1 MEITKDILYVG
12 VNDHLVDLFEGQYDV
27 PNGMAYNSYLI
38 CDDKVAV
45 MDSVDAHFTDEWIT
59 KIAAAL
65 GERTPDYLVVQHM
78 EPDHSGSVAA
88 FAQAYPGTTIVA
100 SAQAFNMMKAYFGTD
115 YADRRVVVKEGD
127 TLPLGTHTL
136 HFVTAP
142 MVHWPEVIM
151 TYDDADKV
159 LFSADAFGKF
169 GALDVE
175 EPWLPEARRYFI
187 GIVGKYGVQVQAVLK
202 KAAALDIE
210 TVCSLHGPVLHK
222 EQLGDVLAAY
232 DAWSAYRPETE
243 GVLVAYSSIYGHTA
257 EAANRLAEALREKGV
272 ETVAMDLARC
282 DMAEAVAQAFRF
294 SKLVLATPTYN
305 ADVFPFMKE
314 FIHHL
319 TERNYQNRTVAFIE
333 NGSWAPMAA
342 KHMRAVLDTMKNMQ
356 TLDRQ
361 VTIRSAMNTKN
372 REELERALDVAASY
386 DRRILV
392 EVGVVHPVEIN
403 CAAVGYGEDVRAS
416 VCEMPVPSSNDTF
429 LDFWQKYLR
438 NASTKGEDSRGMKSL
453 SRVVPAPIGDE
464 LTGRIQTMTCD
475 IFKLLD
481 CCGTVRVDF
490 ILDQNDMLFVNE
502 PNTIPGSLAFYLW
515 KASGLDFP
523 KLIEK
528 MVEDALRAHADKN
541 SSVFAY
547 DSSILKKVAAGT
559 KGSKR

>member
-1 MEITKDILYVG
+1 MSKMNIAVFFGSRSCEHDVSIVSALQCIEATKAAGFNVTPVYISRDGLWYTGEPLENIETFREFNPMTKGITRVTLDVTANAGDLWAWPPQRAGLFAKVPAPLCHIDCVIPVFHGWHGEDGTIQGLLEMANIPYASSG
-12 VNDHLVDLFEGQYDV
+12 VLGSAI
-27 PNGMAYNSYLI
+27 GM
-38 CDDKVAV
+38 D
-45 MDSVDAHFTDEWIT
+45 
-59 KIAAAL
+59 KIAMKQILRGAGFPVLDFVWFTREQLKKERQAVIERVEKEIKYPAFIKPAAL
-65 GERTPDYLVVQHM
+65 G
-78 EPDHSGSVAA
+78 
-88 FAQAYPGTTIVA
+88 
-100 SAQAFNMMKAYFGTD
+100 
-115 YADRRVVVKEGD
+115 
-127 TLPLGTHTL
+127 
-136 HFVTAP
+136 
-142 MVHWPEVIM
+142 
-151 TYDDADKV
+151 
-159 LFSADAFGKF
+159 
-169 GALDVE
+169 
-175 EPWLPEARRYFI
+175 
-187 GIVGKYGVQVQAVLK
+187 
-202 KAAALDIE
+202 
-210 TVCSLHGPVLHK
+210 
-222 EQLGDVLAAY
+222 
-232 DAWSAYRPETE
+232 
-243 GVLVAYSSIYGHTA
+243 SSI
-257 EAANRLAEALREKGV
+257 GV
-272 ETVAMDLARC
+272 
-282 DMAEAVAQAFRF
+282 
-294 SKLVLATPTYN
+294 S
-305 ADVFPFMKE
+305 
-314 FIHHL
+314 
-319 TERNYQNRTVAFIE
+319 
-333 NGSWAPMAA
+333 
-342 KHMRAVLDTMKNMQ
+342 RA
-356 TLDRQ
+356 
-361 VTIRSAMNTKN
+361 KN

-429 LDFWQKYLR
+429 LDFWQNYLR

-547 DSSILKKVAAGT
+547 ESSILKTVAAGT

>member
-1 MEITKDILYVG
+1 MSKMNIAVFFGSRSCEHDVSIVSALQCIEATKAAGFNVTPVYISRDGLWYTGEPLENIETFREFNPMTKGITRVTLDVTANAGDLWAWPPQRAGLFAKVPAPLCHIDCVIPVFHGWHGEDGTIQGLLEMANIPYASSG
-12 VNDHLVDLFEGQYDV
+12 VLGSAI
-27 PNGMAYNSYLI
+27 GM
-38 CDDKVAV
+38 D
-45 MDSVDAHFTDEWIT
+45 
-59 KIAAAL
+59 KIAMKQILRGAGFPVLDFVWFTREQLKKERQAVIERVEKEIKYPAFIKPAAL
-65 GERTPDYLVVQHM
+65 G
-78 EPDHSGSVAA
+78 
-88 FAQAYPGTTIVA
+88 
-100 SAQAFNMMKAYFGTD
+100 
-115 YADRRVVVKEGD
+115 
-127 TLPLGTHTL
+127 
-136 HFVTAP
+136 
-142 MVHWPEVIM
+142 
-151 TYDDADKV
+151 
-159 LFSADAFGKF
+159 
-169 GALDVE
+169 
-175 EPWLPEARRYFI
+175 
-187 GIVGKYGVQVQAVLK
+187 
-202 KAAALDIE
+202 
-210 TVCSLHGPVLHK
+210 
-222 EQLGDVLAAY
+222 
-232 DAWSAYRPETE
+232 
-243 GVLVAYSSIYGHTA
+243 SSI
-257 EAANRLAEALREKGV
+257 GV
-272 ETVAMDLARC
+272 
-282 DMAEAVAQAFRF
+282 
-294 SKLVLATPTYN
+294 S
-305 ADVFPFMKE
+305 
-314 FIHHL
+314 
-319 TERNYQNRTVAFIE
+319 
-333 NGSWAPMAA
+333 
-342 KHMRAVLDTMKNMQ
+342 RA
-356 TLDRQ
+356 
-361 VTIRSAMNTKN
+361 KN

-453 SRVVPAPIGDE
+453 SRVVPAPVGDE

>member
-1 MEITKDILYVG
+1 MSKMNIAVFFGSRSCEHDVSIVSALQCIEATKAAGFNVTPVYISRDGLWYTGEPLENIETFREFNPMTKGITRVTLDVTANAGDLWAWPPQRAGLFAKVPAPLCHIDCVIPVFHGWHGEDGTIQGLLEMANIPYASSG
-12 VNDHLVDLFEGQYDV
+12 VLGSAS
-27 PNGMAYNSYLI
+27 GM
-38 CDDKVAV
+38 D
-45 MDSVDAHFTDEWIT
+45 
-59 KIAAAL
+59 KIAMKQILRGASFPVLDFVWFTREQLKKERQAVIERVEKEIKYPAFIKPAAL
-65 GERTPDYLVVQHM
+65 G
-78 EPDHSGSVAA
+78 
-88 FAQAYPGTTIVA
+88 
-100 SAQAFNMMKAYFGTD
+100 
-115 YADRRVVVKEGD
+115 
-127 TLPLGTHTL
+127 
-136 HFVTAP
+136 
-142 MVHWPEVIM
+142 
-151 TYDDADKV
+151 
-159 LFSADAFGKF
+159 
-169 GALDVE
+169 
-175 EPWLPEARRYFI
+175 
-187 GIVGKYGVQVQAVLK
+187 
-202 KAAALDIE
+202 
-210 TVCSLHGPVLHK
+210 
-222 EQLGDVLAAY
+222 
-232 DAWSAYRPETE
+232 
-243 GVLVAYSSIYGHTA
+243 SSI
-257 EAANRLAEALREKGV
+257 GV
-272 ETVAMDLARC
+272 SRAR
-282 DMAEAVAQAFRF
+282 
-294 SKLVLATPTYN
+294 
-305 ADVFPFMKE
+305 
-314 FIHHL
+314 
-319 TERNYQNRTVAFIE
+319 
-333 NGSWAPMAA
+333 
-342 KHMRAVLDTMKNMQ
+342 
-356 TLDRQ
+356 
-361 VTIRSAMNTKN
+361 N

>member
-1 MEITKDILYVG
+1 MSKMNIAVFFGSRSCEHDVSIVSALQCIEATKAAGFNVTPVYISRDGLWYTGEPLENIETFREFNPMTKGITRVTLDVTANAGDLWAWPPQRAGLFAKMPAPLCHIDCVIPVFHGWHGEDGTIQGLLEMANIPYASSG
-12 VNDHLVDLFEGQYDV
+12 VLGSAI
-27 PNGMAYNSYLI
+27 GM
-38 CDDKVAV
+38 D
-45 MDSVDAHFTDEWIT
+45 
-59 KIAAAL
+59 KIAMKQILRGAGFPVLDFVWFTREQLKKERQAVIERVEKEIKYPAFIKPAAL
-65 GERTPDYLVVQHM
+65 G
-78 EPDHSGSVAA
+78 SS
-88 FAQAYPGTTIVA
+88 
-100 SAQAFNMMKAYFGTD
+100 
-115 YADRRVVVKEGD
+115 
-127 TLPLGTHTL
+127 
-136 HFVTAP
+136 
-142 MVHWPEVIM
+142 
-151 TYDDADKV
+151 
-159 LFSADAFGKF
+159 
-169 GALDVE
+169 
-175 EPWLPEARRYFI
+175 I
-187 GIVGKYGVQVQAVLK
+187 GI
-202 KAAALDIE
+202 
-210 TVCSLHGPVLHK
+210 S
-222 EQLGDVLAAY
+222 
-232 DAWSAYRPETE
+232 
-243 GVLVAYSSIYGHTA
+243 
-257 EAANRLAEALREKGV
+257 
-272 ETVAMDLARC
+272 
-282 DMAEAVAQAFRF
+282 
-294 SKLVLATPTYN
+294 
-305 ADVFPFMKE
+305 
-314 FIHHL
+314 
-319 TERNYQNRTVAFIE
+319 
-333 NGSWAPMAA
+333 
-342 KHMRAVLDTMKNMQ
+342 RA
-356 TLDRQ
+356 
-361 VTIRSAMNTKN
+361 KN

>member
-1 MEITKDILYVG
+1 MTPVYISRDGLWYTGEPLENIETFREFNPMTKGITRVTLDVTANAGDLWAWPPQRAGLFAKVPAPLCHIDCVIPVFHGWHGEDGTIQGLLEMANIPYASSG
-12 VNDHLVDLFEGQYDV
+12 VLGSAI
-27 PNGMAYNSYLI
+27 GM
-38 CDDKVAV
+38 D
-45 MDSVDAHFTDEWIT
+45 
-59 KIAAAL
+59 KIAMKQILRGAGFPVLDFVWFTREQLKKERQAVIERVEKEIKYPAFIKPAAL
-65 GERTPDYLVVQHM
+65 G
-78 EPDHSGSVAA
+78 
-88 FAQAYPGTTIVA
+88 
-100 SAQAFNMMKAYFGTD
+100 
-115 YADRRVVVKEGD
+115 
-127 TLPLGTHTL
+127 
-136 HFVTAP
+136 
-142 MVHWPEVIM
+142 
-151 TYDDADKV
+151 
-159 LFSADAFGKF
+159 
-169 GALDVE
+169 
-175 EPWLPEARRYFI
+175 
-187 GIVGKYGVQVQAVLK
+187 
-202 KAAALDIE
+202 
-210 TVCSLHGPVLHK
+210 
-222 EQLGDVLAAY
+222 
-232 DAWSAYRPETE
+232 
-243 GVLVAYSSIYGHTA
+243 SSI
-257 EAANRLAEALREKGV
+257 GV
-272 ETVAMDLARC
+272 
-282 DMAEAVAQAFRF
+282 
-294 SKLVLATPTYN
+294 S
-305 ADVFPFMKE
+305 
-314 FIHHL
+314 
-319 TERNYQNRTVAFIE
+319 
-333 NGSWAPMAA
+333 
-342 KHMRAVLDTMKNMQ
+342 RA
-356 TLDRQ
+356 
-361 VTIRSAMNTKN
+361 KN

-464 LTGRIQTMTCD
+464 LTGRIQAMTCD

-547 DSSILKKVAAGT
+547 DSSILKKVAAGP

>member
-1 MEITKDILYVG
+1 MSKMNIAVFFGSRSCEHDVSIVSALQCIEATKAAGFNVTPVYISRDGLWYTGELLENIETFREFNPMTKGITRVTLDVTANAGDLWAWPPQRAGLFAKVPAPLCHIDCVIPVFHGWHGEDGTIQGLLEMANIPYASSG
-12 VNDHLVDLFEGQYDV
+12 VLGSAI
-27 PNGMAYNSYLI
+27 GM
-38 CDDKVAV
+38 D
-45 MDSVDAHFTDEWIT
+45 
-59 KIAAAL
+59 KIAMKQILRGAGFPVLDFVWFTREQLKKERQAVIERVEKEIKYPAFIKPAAL
-65 GERTPDYLVVQHM
+65 G
-78 EPDHSGSVAA
+78 
-88 FAQAYPGTTIVA
+88 
-100 SAQAFNMMKAYFGTD
+100 
-115 YADRRVVVKEGD
+115 
-127 TLPLGTHTL
+127 
-136 HFVTAP
+136 
-142 MVHWPEVIM
+142 
-151 TYDDADKV
+151 
-159 LFSADAFGKF
+159 
-169 GALDVE
+169 
-175 EPWLPEARRYFI
+175 
-187 GIVGKYGVQVQAVLK
+187 
-202 KAAALDIE
+202 
-210 TVCSLHGPVLHK
+210 
-222 EQLGDVLAAY
+222 
-232 DAWSAYRPETE
+232 
-243 GVLVAYSSIYGHTA
+243 SSI
-257 EAANRLAEALREKGV
+257 GV
-272 ETVAMDLARC
+272 
-282 DMAEAVAQAFRF
+282 
-294 SKLVLATPTYN
+294 S
-305 ADVFPFMKE
+305 
-314 FIHHL
+314 
-319 TERNYQNRTVAFIE
+319 
-333 NGSWAPMAA
+333 
-342 KHMRAVLDTMKNMQ
+342 RA
-356 TLDRQ
+356 
-361 VTIRSAMNTKN
+361 KN

-464 LTGRIQTMTCD
+464 LTGRIQAMTCD

>member
-1 MEITKDILYVG
+1 MSKMNIAVFFGSRSCEHDVSIVSALQCIEATKAAGFNVTPVYISRDGLWYTGEPLENIETFREFNPMTKGITRVTLDVTANAGDLWAWPPQRAGLFAKVPAPLCHIDCVIPVFHGWHGEDGTIQGLLEMANIPYASSG
-12 VNDHLVDLFEGQYDV
+12 VLGSAI
-27 PNGMAYNSYLI
+27 GM
-38 CDDKVAV
+38 D
-45 MDSVDAHFTDEWIT
+45 
-59 KIAAAL
+59 KIAMKQILRGAGFPVLDFVWFTREQLKKERQAVIERVEKEIKYPAFIKPAAL
-65 GERTPDYLVVQHM
+65 G
-78 EPDHSGSVAA
+78 
-88 FAQAYPGTTIVA
+88 
-100 SAQAFNMMKAYFGTD
+100 
-115 YADRRVVVKEGD
+115 
-127 TLPLGTHTL
+127 
-136 HFVTAP
+136 
-142 MVHWPEVIM
+142 
-151 TYDDADKV
+151 
-159 LFSADAFGKF
+159 
-169 GALDVE
+169 
-175 EPWLPEARRYFI
+175 
-187 GIVGKYGVQVQAVLK
+187 
-202 KAAALDIE
+202 
-210 TVCSLHGPVLHK
+210 
-222 EQLGDVLAAY
+222 
-232 DAWSAYRPETE
+232 
-243 GVLVAYSSIYGHTA
+243 SSI
-257 EAANRLAEALREKGV
+257 GV
-272 ETVAMDLARC
+272 
-282 DMAEAVAQAFRF
+282 
-294 SKLVLATPTYN
+294 S
-305 ADVFPFMKE
+305 
-314 FIHHL
+314 
-319 TERNYQNRTVAFIE
+319 
-333 NGSWAPMAA
+333 
-342 KHMRAVLDTMKNMQ
+342 RA
-356 TLDRQ
+356 
-361 VTIRSAMNTKN
+361 KN

-392 EVGVVHPVEIN
+392 EVGVVHPGEIN

>member
-1 MEITKDILYVG
+1 MSKMNIAVFFGSRSCEHDVSIISALQCIEATKAAGFNVTPVYISRDGLWYTGEPLENIETFREFNPMTKGITRVTLDVTANAGDLWAWPPQRAGLFAKVPAPLCHIDCVIPVFHGWHGEDGTIQGLLEMANIPYASSG
-12 VNDHLVDLFEGQYDV
+12 VLGSAI
-27 PNGMAYNSYLI
+27 GM
-38 CDDKVAV
+38 D
-45 MDSVDAHFTDEWIT
+45 
-59 KIAAAL
+59 KIAMKQILRGAGFPVLDFVWFTREQLKKERQAVIERVEKEIKYPAFIKPAAL
-65 GERTPDYLVVQHM
+65 G
-78 EPDHSGSVAA
+78 
-88 FAQAYPGTTIVA
+88 
-100 SAQAFNMMKAYFGTD
+100 
-115 YADRRVVVKEGD
+115 
-127 TLPLGTHTL
+127 
-136 HFVTAP
+136 
-142 MVHWPEVIM
+142 
-151 TYDDADKV
+151 
-159 LFSADAFGKF
+159 
-169 GALDVE
+169 
-175 EPWLPEARRYFI
+175 
-187 GIVGKYGVQVQAVLK
+187 
-202 KAAALDIE
+202 
-210 TVCSLHGPVLHK
+210 
-222 EQLGDVLAAY
+222 
-232 DAWSAYRPETE
+232 
-243 GVLVAYSSIYGHTA
+243 SSI
-257 EAANRLAEALREKGV
+257 GV
-272 ETVAMDLARC
+272 
-282 DMAEAVAQAFRF
+282 
-294 SKLVLATPTYN
+294 S
-305 ADVFPFMKE
+305 
-314 FIHHL
+314 
-319 TERNYQNRTVAFIE
+319 
-333 NGSWAPMAA
+333 
-342 KHMRAVLDTMKNMQ
+342 RA
-356 TLDRQ
+356 
-361 VTIRSAMNTKN
+361 KN

>member
-1 MEITKDILYVG
+1 MSKMNIAVFFGSRSCEHDVSIVSALQCIEATKAAGFNVTPVYISRDGLWYTGEPLENIETFREFNPMTKGITRVTLDVTANAGDLWAWPPQRAGLFAKVPAPLCHIDCVIPVFHGWHGEDGTIQGLLEMANIPYASSG
-12 VNDHLVDLFEGQYDV
+12 VLGSAI
-27 PNGMAYNSYLI
+27 GM
-38 CDDKVAV
+38 D
-45 MDSVDAHFTDEWIT
+45 
-59 KIAAAL
+59 KIAMKQILRGAGFPVLDFVWFTREQLKKERQAVIERVEKEIKYPAFIKPAAL
-65 GERTPDYLVVQHM
+65 G
-78 EPDHSGSVAA
+78 
-88 FAQAYPGTTIVA
+88 
-100 SAQAFNMMKAYFGTD
+100 
-115 YADRRVVVKEGD
+115 
-127 TLPLGTHTL
+127 
-136 HFVTAP
+136 
-142 MVHWPEVIM
+142 
-151 TYDDADKV
+151 
-159 LFSADAFGKF
+159 
-169 GALDVE
+169 
-175 EPWLPEARRYFI
+175 
-187 GIVGKYGVQVQAVLK
+187 
-202 KAAALDIE
+202 
-210 TVCSLHGPVLHK
+210 
-222 EQLGDVLAAY
+222 
-232 DAWSAYRPETE
+232 
-243 GVLVAYSSIYGHTA
+243 SSI
-257 EAANRLAEALREKGV
+257 GV
-272 ETVAMDLARC
+272 
-282 DMAEAVAQAFRF
+282 
-294 SKLVLATPTYN
+294 S
-305 ADVFPFMKE
+305 
-314 FIHHL
+314 
-319 TERNYQNRTVAFIE
+319 
-333 NGSWAPMAA
+333 
-342 KHMRAVLDTMKNMQ
+342 RA
-356 TLDRQ
+356 
-361 VTIRSAMNTKN
+361 KN
-372 REELERALDVAASY
+372 REELERALDVAVSY

-528 MVEDALRAHADKN
+528 MVEDALRAHTDKN

>member
-1 MEITKDILYVG
+1 MSKMNIAVFFGSRSCEHDVSIVSALQCIEATKAAGFNVTPVYISRDGLWYTGEPLENIETFREFNPMTKGITRVTLDVTANAGDLWAWPPQRAGLFAKVPAPLCHIDCVIPVFHGWHGEDGTIQGLLEMANIPYASSG
-12 VNDHLVDLFEGQYDV
+12 VLGSAI
-27 PNGMAYNSYLI
+27 GM
-38 CDDKVAV
+38 D
-45 MDSVDAHFTDEWIT
+45 
-59 KIAAAL
+59 KIAMKQILRGAGFPVLDFVWFTREQLKKERQAVIERVEKEIKYPAFIKPAAL
-65 GERTPDYLVVQHM
+65 G
-78 EPDHSGSVAA
+78 
-88 FAQAYPGTTIVA
+88 
-100 SAQAFNMMKAYFGTD
+100 
-115 YADRRVVVKEGD
+115 
-127 TLPLGTHTL
+127 
-136 HFVTAP
+136 
-142 MVHWPEVIM
+142 
-151 TYDDADKV
+151 
-159 LFSADAFGKF
+159 
-169 GALDVE
+169 
-175 EPWLPEARRYFI
+175 
-187 GIVGKYGVQVQAVLK
+187 
-202 KAAALDIE
+202 
-210 TVCSLHGPVLHK
+210 
-222 EQLGDVLAAY
+222 
-232 DAWSAYRPETE
+232 
-243 GVLVAYSSIYGHTA
+243 SSI
-257 EAANRLAEALREKGV
+257 GV
-272 ETVAMDLARC
+272 
-282 DMAEAVAQAFRF
+282 
-294 SKLVLATPTYN
+294 S
-305 ADVFPFMKE
+305 
-314 FIHHL
+314 
-319 TERNYQNRTVAFIE
+319 
-333 NGSWAPMAA
+333 
-342 KHMRAVLDTMKNMQ
+342 RA
-356 TLDRQ
+356 
-361 VTIRSAMNTKN
+361 KN

-515 KASGLDFP
+515 KASGLAFP

>member
-1 MEITKDILYVG
+1 MSKMNIAVFFGSRSCEHDVSIVSALQCIEATKAAGFNVTPVYISRDGLWYTGEPLENIETFREFNPMTKGITRVTLDVTANAGDLWAWPPQRAGLFAKVPAPLCHIDCVIPVFHGWHGEDGTIQGLLEMANIPYASSG
-12 VNDHLVDLFEGQYDV
+12 VLGSAI
-27 PNGMAYNSYLI
+27 GM
-38 CDDKVAV
+38 D
-45 MDSVDAHFTDEWIT
+45 
-59 KIAAAL
+59 KIAMKQILRGAGFPVLDFVWFTREQLKKERQAVIERVEKEIKYPAFIKPAAL
-65 GERTPDYLVVQHM
+65 G
-78 EPDHSGSVAA
+78 
-88 FAQAYPGTTIVA
+88 
-100 SAQAFNMMKAYFGTD
+100 
-115 YADRRVVVKEGD
+115 
-127 TLPLGTHTL
+127 
-136 HFVTAP
+136 
-142 MVHWPEVIM
+142 
-151 TYDDADKV
+151 
-159 LFSADAFGKF
+159 
-169 GALDVE
+169 
-175 EPWLPEARRYFI
+175 
-187 GIVGKYGVQVQAVLK
+187 
-202 KAAALDIE
+202 
-210 TVCSLHGPVLHK
+210 
-222 EQLGDVLAAY
+222 
-232 DAWSAYRPETE
+232 
-243 GVLVAYSSIYGHTA
+243 SSI
-257 EAANRLAEALREKGV
+257 GV
-272 ETVAMDLARC
+272 
-282 DMAEAVAQAFRF
+282 
-294 SKLVLATPTYN
+294 S
-305 ADVFPFMKE
+305 
-314 FIHHL
+314 
-319 TERNYQNRTVAFIE
+319 
-333 NGSWAPMAA
+333 
-342 KHMRAVLDTMKNMQ
+342 RA
-356 TLDRQ
+356 
-361 VTIRSAMNTKN
+361 KN

-528 MVEDALRAHADKN
+528 MVEDALRAHTDKN

>member
-1 MEITKDILYVG
+1 MSKMNIAVFFGSRSCEHDVSIVSALQCMEATKAAGFEVTPVYISRDGLWYTGAPLENIETFREFNPMTKGITRVTLDVTANAGDLWAWPPQRAGLFAKVPAPLCHIDCVIPVFHGWHGEDGTIQGLLEMANIPYASSG
-12 VNDHLVDLFEGQYDV
+12 VLGSAI
-27 PNGMAYNSYLI
+27 GM
-38 CDDKVAV
+38 D
-45 MDSVDAHFTDEWIT
+45 
-59 KIAAAL
+59 KIAMKQILRGAGFPVLDFVWFTREQLKKERQAVIERVEKEIKYPAFIKPAAL
-65 GERTPDYLVVQHM
+65 G
-78 EPDHSGSVAA
+78 
-88 FAQAYPGTTIVA
+88 
-100 SAQAFNMMKAYFGTD
+100 
-115 YADRRVVVKEGD
+115 
-127 TLPLGTHTL
+127 
-136 HFVTAP
+136 
-142 MVHWPEVIM
+142 
-151 TYDDADKV
+151 
-159 LFSADAFGKF
+159 
-169 GALDVE
+169 
-175 EPWLPEARRYFI
+175 
-187 GIVGKYGVQVQAVLK
+187 
-202 KAAALDIE
+202 
-210 TVCSLHGPVLHK
+210 
-222 EQLGDVLAAY
+222 
-232 DAWSAYRPETE
+232 
-243 GVLVAYSSIYGHTA
+243 SSI
-257 EAANRLAEALREKGV
+257 GV
-272 ETVAMDLARC
+272 
-282 DMAEAVAQAFRF
+282 
-294 SKLVLATPTYN
+294 S
-305 ADVFPFMKE
+305 
-314 FIHHL
+314 
-319 TERNYQNRTVAFIE
+319 
-333 NGSWAPMAA
+333 
-342 KHMRAVLDTMKNMQ
+342 RA
-356 TLDRQ
+356 
-361 VTIRSAMNTKN
+361 KN

-438 NASTKGEDSRGMKSL
+438 NASTKGEDRRGMKSL

-528 MVEDALRAHADKN
+528 MVEEALRAHADKN

>member
-1 MEITKDILYVG
+1 MGKMNIAVFFGSRSCEHDVSIVSALQLIEAAKAAGFNVTPVYISRDGLWYTGEPLEQIETFRDFNPMTKGITRVTLDVTANAGDLWAWPPQRAGLFAKVPTPVAHIDCAIPVFHG
-12 VNDHLVDLFEGQYDV
+12 WHGEDGTIQGLFEMANIPYASTGV
-27 PNGMAYNSYLI
+27 LGSAIGM
-38 CDDKVAV
+38 D
-45 MDSVDAHFTDEWIT
+45 
-59 KIAAAL
+59 KIAMKLLLRGAGYPVLDFVWFTREQLKKERQAVIERVEKEIKYPAFIKPAAL
-65 GERTPDYLVVQHM
+65 G
-78 EPDHSGSVAA
+78 
-88 FAQAYPGTTIVA
+88 
-100 SAQAFNMMKAYFGTD
+100 
-115 YADRRVVVKEGD
+115 
-127 TLPLGTHTL
+127 
-136 HFVTAP
+136 
-142 MVHWPEVIM
+142 
-151 TYDDADKV
+151 
-159 LFSADAFGKF
+159 
-169 GALDVE
+169 
-175 EPWLPEARRYFI
+175 
-187 GIVGKYGVQVQAVLK
+187 
-202 KAAALDIE
+202 
-210 TVCSLHGPVLHK
+210 
-222 EQLGDVLAAY
+222 
-232 DAWSAYRPETE
+232 
-243 GVLVAYSSIYGHTA
+243 SSI
-257 EAANRLAEALREKGV
+257 GV
-272 ETVAMDLARC
+272 
-282 DMAEAVAQAFRF
+282 
-294 SKLVLATPTYN
+294 S
-305 ADVFPFMKE
+305 
-314 FIHHL
+314 
-319 TERNYQNRTVAFIE
+319 
-333 NGSWAPMAA
+333 
-342 KHMRAVLDTMKNMQ
+342 RA
-356 TLDRQ
+356 
-361 VTIRSAMNTKN
+361 KN
-372 REELERALDVAASY
+372 REELERALDMAASY

-403 CAAVGYGEDVRAS
+403 CAAMGYGEDVRAS

>member
-1 MEITKDILYVG
+1 MSKMNIAVFFGSRSCEHDVSIVSALQCIEATKAAGFNVTPVYISRDGLWYTGEPLENIETFREFNPMTKGITRVTLDVTANAGDLWAWPPQRAGLFAKVPAPLCHIDCVIPVFHGWHGEDGTIQGLLEMANIPYASSG
-12 VNDHLVDLFEGQYDV
+12 VLGSAI
-27 PNGMAYNSYLI
+27 GM
-38 CDDKVAV
+38 D
-45 MDSVDAHFTDEWIT
+45 
-59 KIAAAL
+59 KIAMKQILRGAGFPVLDFVWFTREQLKKERQAVIERVEKEIKYPAFIKPAAL
-65 GERTPDYLVVQHM
+65 G
-78 EPDHSGSVAA
+78 
-88 FAQAYPGTTIVA
+88 
-100 SAQAFNMMKAYFGTD
+100 
-115 YADRRVVVKEGD
+115 
-127 TLPLGTHTL
+127 
-136 HFVTAP
+136 
-142 MVHWPEVIM
+142 
-151 TYDDADKV
+151 
-159 LFSADAFGKF
+159 
-169 GALDVE
+169 
-175 EPWLPEARRYFI
+175 
-187 GIVGKYGVQVQAVLK
+187 
-202 KAAALDIE
+202 
-210 TVCSLHGPVLHK
+210 
-222 EQLGDVLAAY
+222 
-232 DAWSAYRPETE
+232 
-243 GVLVAYSSIYGHTA
+243 SSI
-257 EAANRLAEALREKGV
+257 GV
-272 ETVAMDLARC
+272 SRAR
-282 DMAEAVAQAFRF
+282 
-294 SKLVLATPTYN
+294 
-305 ADVFPFMKE
+305 
-314 FIHHL
+314 
-319 TERNYQNRTVAFIE
+319 
-333 NGSWAPMAA
+333 
-342 KHMRAVLDTMKNMQ
+342 
-356 TLDRQ
+356 
-361 VTIRSAMNTKN
+361 N

-416 VCEMPVPSSNDTF
+416 VCEMPVPSNNDTF

>member
-1 MEITKDILYVG
+1 MSKMNIAVFFGSRSCEHDVSIVSALQCMEATKAAGFNVTPVYISRDGLWYTGEPLENIETFREFNPMTKGITRVTLDVTANAGDLWAWPPQRAGLFAKVPAPLCHIDCVIPVFHGWHGEDGTIQGLLEMANIPYASSG
-12 VNDHLVDLFEGQYDV
+12 VLGSAI
-27 PNGMAYNSYLI
+27 GM
-38 CDDKVAV
+38 D
-45 MDSVDAHFTDEWIT
+45 
-59 KIAAAL
+59 KIAMKQILRGAGFPVLDFVWFTREQLKKERQAVIERVEKEIKYPAFIKPAAL
-65 GERTPDYLVVQHM
+65 G
-78 EPDHSGSVAA
+78 
-88 FAQAYPGTTIVA
+88 
-100 SAQAFNMMKAYFGTD
+100 
-115 YADRRVVVKEGD
+115 
-127 TLPLGTHTL
+127 
-136 HFVTAP
+136 
-142 MVHWPEVIM
+142 
-151 TYDDADKV
+151 
-159 LFSADAFGKF
+159 
-169 GALDVE
+169 
-175 EPWLPEARRYFI
+175 
-187 GIVGKYGVQVQAVLK
+187 
-202 KAAALDIE
+202 
-210 TVCSLHGPVLHK
+210 
-222 EQLGDVLAAY
+222 
-232 DAWSAYRPETE
+232 
-243 GVLVAYSSIYGHTA
+243 SSI
-257 EAANRLAEALREKGV
+257 GV
-272 ETVAMDLARC
+272 
-282 DMAEAVAQAFRF
+282 
-294 SKLVLATPTYN
+294 S
-305 ADVFPFMKE
+305 
-314 FIHHL
+314 
-319 TERNYQNRTVAFIE
+319 
-333 NGSWAPMAA
+333 
-342 KHMRAVLDTMKNMQ
+342 RA
-356 TLDRQ
+356 
-361 VTIRSAMNTKN
+361 KN

>member
-1 MEITKDILYVG
+1 MSKMNIAVFFGSRSCEHDVSIVSALQCIEATKAAGFNVTPVYISRDGLWYTGEPLENIETFREFNPMTKGITRVTLDVTANAGDLWAWPPQRAGLFAKVPAPLCHIDCVIPVFHGWHGEDGTIQGLLEMANIPYASSG
-12 VNDHLVDLFEGQYDV
+12 VLGSAI
-27 PNGMAYNSYLI
+27 GM
-38 CDDKVAV
+38 D
-45 MDSVDAHFTDEWIT
+45 
-59 KIAAAL
+59 KIAMKQILRGAGFPVLDFVWFTREQLKKERQTVIERVEKEIKYPAFIKPAAL
-65 GERTPDYLVVQHM
+65 G
-78 EPDHSGSVAA
+78 
-88 FAQAYPGTTIVA
+88 
-100 SAQAFNMMKAYFGTD
+100 
-115 YADRRVVVKEGD
+115 
-127 TLPLGTHTL
+127 
-136 HFVTAP
+136 
-142 MVHWPEVIM
+142 
-151 TYDDADKV
+151 
-159 LFSADAFGKF
+159 
-169 GALDVE
+169 
-175 EPWLPEARRYFI
+175 
-187 GIVGKYGVQVQAVLK
+187 
-202 KAAALDIE
+202 
-210 TVCSLHGPVLHK
+210 
-222 EQLGDVLAAY
+222 
-232 DAWSAYRPETE
+232 
-243 GVLVAYSSIYGHTA
+243 SSI
-257 EAANRLAEALREKGV
+257 GV
-272 ETVAMDLARC
+272 
-282 DMAEAVAQAFRF
+282 
-294 SKLVLATPTYN
+294 S
-305 ADVFPFMKE
+305 
-314 FIHHL
+314 
-319 TERNYQNRTVAFIE
+319 
-333 NGSWAPMAA
+333 
-342 KHMRAVLDTMKNMQ
+342 RA
-356 TLDRQ
+356 
-361 VTIRSAMNTKN
+361 KN

-453 SRVVPAPIGDE
+453 SRVVPAPIGEE
-464 LTGRIQTMTCD
+464 LTKRIQTMTCD

>member
-1 MEITKDILYVG
+1 MSKMNIAVFFGSRSCEHDVSIVSALQCIEATKAAGFNVTPVYISRDGLWYTGEPLENIETFREFNPMTKGITRVTLDVTANAGDLWAWPPQRAGLFAKVPAPLCHIDCVLPVFHGWHGEDGTIQGLLEMANIPYASSG
-12 VNDHLVDLFEGQYDV
+12 VLGSAI
-27 PNGMAYNSYLI
+27 GM
-38 CDDKVAV
+38 D
-45 MDSVDAHFTDEWIT
+45 
-59 KIAAAL
+59 KIAMKQILRGAGFPVLDFVWFTREQLKKERQAVIERVEKEIKYPAFIKPAAL
-65 GERTPDYLVVQHM
+65 G
-78 EPDHSGSVAA
+78 
-88 FAQAYPGTTIVA
+88 
-100 SAQAFNMMKAYFGTD
+100 
-115 YADRRVVVKEGD
+115 
-127 TLPLGTHTL
+127 
-136 HFVTAP
+136 
-142 MVHWPEVIM
+142 
-151 TYDDADKV
+151 
-159 LFSADAFGKF
+159 
-169 GALDVE
+169 
-175 EPWLPEARRYFI
+175 
-187 GIVGKYGVQVQAVLK
+187 
-202 KAAALDIE
+202 
-210 TVCSLHGPVLHK
+210 
-222 EQLGDVLAAY
+222 
-232 DAWSAYRPETE
+232 
-243 GVLVAYSSIYGHTA
+243 SSI
-257 EAANRLAEALREKGV
+257 GV
-272 ETVAMDLARC
+272 
-282 DMAEAVAQAFRF
+282 
-294 SKLVLATPTYN
+294 S
-305 ADVFPFMKE
+305 
-314 FIHHL
+314 
-319 TERNYQNRTVAFIE
+319 
-333 NGSWAPMAA
+333 
-342 KHMRAVLDTMKNMQ
+342 RA
-356 TLDRQ
+356 
-361 VTIRSAMNTKN
+361 KN

-464 LTGRIQTMTCD
+464 LTGRIQTMTRD

>member
-1 MEITKDILYVG
+1 MSKMNIAVFFGSRSCEHDVSIVSALQCIEATKAAGFNVTPVYISRDGLWYTGEPLENIETFREFNPMTKGITRVTLDVTANAGDLWAWPPQRAGLFAKVPAPLCHIDCVIPVFHGWHGEDGTIQGLLEMANIPYASSG
-12 VNDHLVDLFEGQYDV
+12 VLGAAI
-27 PNGMAYNSYLI
+27 GM
-38 CDDKVAV
+38 D
-45 MDSVDAHFTDEWIT
+45 
-59 KIAAAL
+59 KIAMKQILRGAGFPVLDFVWFTREQLKKERQAVIERVEKEIKYPAFIKPAAL
-65 GERTPDYLVVQHM
+65 G
-78 EPDHSGSVAA
+78 
-88 FAQAYPGTTIVA
+88 
-100 SAQAFNMMKAYFGTD
+100 
-115 YADRRVVVKEGD
+115 
-127 TLPLGTHTL
+127 
-136 HFVTAP
+136 
-142 MVHWPEVIM
+142 
-151 TYDDADKV
+151 
-159 LFSADAFGKF
+159 
-169 GALDVE
+169 
-175 EPWLPEARRYFI
+175 
-187 GIVGKYGVQVQAVLK
+187 
-202 KAAALDIE
+202 
-210 TVCSLHGPVLHK
+210 
-222 EQLGDVLAAY
+222 
-232 DAWSAYRPETE
+232 
-243 GVLVAYSSIYGHTA
+243 SSI
-257 EAANRLAEALREKGV
+257 GV
-272 ETVAMDLARC
+272 
-282 DMAEAVAQAFRF
+282 
-294 SKLVLATPTYN
+294 S
-305 ADVFPFMKE
+305 
-314 FIHHL
+314 
-319 TERNYQNRTVAFIE
+319 
-333 NGSWAPMAA
+333 
-342 KHMRAVLDTMKNMQ
+342 RA
-356 TLDRQ
+356 
-361 VTIRSAMNTKN
+361 KN

-403 CAAVGYGEDVRAS
+403 CAAMGYGEDVRAS

>member
-1 MEITKDILYVG
+1 MSKMNIAVFFGSRSCEHDVSIVSALQCIEATKAAGFNVTPVYISRDGLWYTGEPLENIETFREFNPMTKGITRVTLDVTANAGDLWAWPPQRAGLFAKVPAPLCHIDCVIPVFHGWHGEDGTIQGLLEMANIPYASSG
-12 VNDHLVDLFEGQYDV
+12 VLGSAI
-27 PNGMAYNSYLI
+27 GM
-38 CDDKVAV
+38 D
-45 MDSVDAHFTDEWIT
+45 
-59 KIAAAL
+59 KIAMKQILRGAGFPVLDFVWFTREQLKKERQAVIERVEKEIKYPAFIKPAAL
-65 GERTPDYLVVQHM
+65 G
-78 EPDHSGSVAA
+78 
-88 FAQAYPGTTIVA
+88 
-100 SAQAFNMMKAYFGTD
+100 
-115 YADRRVVVKEGD
+115 
-127 TLPLGTHTL
+127 
-136 HFVTAP
+136 
-142 MVHWPEVIM
+142 
-151 TYDDADKV
+151 
-159 LFSADAFGKF
+159 
-169 GALDVE
+169 
-175 EPWLPEARRYFI
+175 
-187 GIVGKYGVQVQAVLK
+187 
-202 KAAALDIE
+202 
-210 TVCSLHGPVLHK
+210 
-222 EQLGDVLAAY
+222 
-232 DAWSAYRPETE
+232 
-243 GVLVAYSSIYGHTA
+243 SSI
-257 EAANRLAEALREKGV
+257 GV
-272 ETVAMDLARC
+272 
-282 DMAEAVAQAFRF
+282 
-294 SKLVLATPTYN
+294 S
-305 ADVFPFMKE
+305 
-314 FIHHL
+314 
-319 TERNYQNRTVAFIE
+319 
-333 NGSWAPMAA
+333 
-342 KHMRAVLDTMKNMQ
+342 RA
-356 TLDRQ
+356 
-361 VTIRSAMNTKN
+361 KN

-502 PNTIPGSLAFYLW
+502 PNTIPGSQAFYLW

>member
-1 MEITKDILYVG
+1 MSKMNIAVFFGSRSCEHDVSIVSALQCIEATKAAGFNMTPVYISRDGLWYTGEPLENIETFREFNPMTKGITRVTLDVTANAGDLWAWPPQRAGLFAKVPTPLCHIDCVIPVFHGWHGEDGTIQGLLEMANIPYASSG
-12 VNDHLVDLFEGQYDV
+12 VLGSAI
-27 PNGMAYNSYLI
+27 GM
-38 CDDKVAV
+38 D
-45 MDSVDAHFTDEWIT
+45 
-59 KIAAAL
+59 KIAMKQILRGAGFPVLDFVWFTREQLKKERQAVIERVEKEIKYPAFIKPAAL
-65 GERTPDYLVVQHM
+65 G
-78 EPDHSGSVAA
+78 
-88 FAQAYPGTTIVA
+88 
-100 SAQAFNMMKAYFGTD
+100 
-115 YADRRVVVKEGD
+115 
-127 TLPLGTHTL
+127 
-136 HFVTAP
+136 
-142 MVHWPEVIM
+142 
-151 TYDDADKV
+151 
-159 LFSADAFGKF
+159 
-169 GALDVE
+169 
-175 EPWLPEARRYFI
+175 
-187 GIVGKYGVQVQAVLK
+187 
-202 KAAALDIE
+202 
-210 TVCSLHGPVLHK
+210 
-222 EQLGDVLAAY
+222 
-232 DAWSAYRPETE
+232 
-243 GVLVAYSSIYGHTA
+243 SSI
-257 EAANRLAEALREKGV
+257 GV
-272 ETVAMDLARC
+272 
-282 DMAEAVAQAFRF
+282 
-294 SKLVLATPTYN
+294 S
-305 ADVFPFMKE
+305 
-314 FIHHL
+314 
-319 TERNYQNRTVAFIE
+319 
-333 NGSWAPMAA
+333 
-342 KHMRAVLDTMKNMQ
+342 RA
-356 TLDRQ
+356 
-361 VTIRSAMNTKN
+361 KN

>member
-1 MEITKDILYVG
+1 MSKMNIAVFFGSRSCEHDVSIVSALQCIEATKAAGFNVTPVYISRDGLWYTGAPLENIETFREFNPMTKGITRVTLDVTANAGDLWAWPPQRAGLFAKVPAPLCHIDCVIPVFHGWHGEDGTIQGLLEMANIPYASSG
-12 VNDHLVDLFEGQYDV
+12 VLGSAI
-27 PNGMAYNSYLI
+27 GM
-38 CDDKVAV
+38 D
-45 MDSVDAHFTDEWIT
+45 
-59 KIAAAL
+59 KIAMKQILRGAGFPVLDFVWFTREQLKKERQAVIERVEKEIKYPAFIKPAAL
-65 GERTPDYLVVQHM
+65 G
-78 EPDHSGSVAA
+78 
-88 FAQAYPGTTIVA
+88 
-100 SAQAFNMMKAYFGTD
+100 
-115 YADRRVVVKEGD
+115 
-127 TLPLGTHTL
+127 
-136 HFVTAP
+136 
-142 MVHWPEVIM
+142 
-151 TYDDADKV
+151 
-159 LFSADAFGKF
+159 
-169 GALDVE
+169 
-175 EPWLPEARRYFI
+175 
-187 GIVGKYGVQVQAVLK
+187 
-202 KAAALDIE
+202 
-210 TVCSLHGPVLHK
+210 
-222 EQLGDVLAAY
+222 
-232 DAWSAYRPETE
+232 
-243 GVLVAYSSIYGHTA
+243 SSI
-257 EAANRLAEALREKGV
+257 GV
-272 ETVAMDLARC
+272 
-282 DMAEAVAQAFRF
+282 
-294 SKLVLATPTYN
+294 S
-305 ADVFPFMKE
+305 
-314 FIHHL
+314 
-319 TERNYQNRTVAFIE
+319 
-333 NGSWAPMAA
+333 
-342 KHMRAVLDTMKNMQ
+342 RA
-356 TLDRQ
+356 
-361 VTIRSAMNTKN
+361 KN

-528 MVEDALRAHADKN
+528 MVEDALPAQADKN

>member
-1 MEITKDILYVG
+1 MSKMNIAVFFGSRSCEHDVSIVSALQCIEATKAAGFNVTPVYISRDGLWYTGEPLENIETFREFNPMTKGITRVTLDVTANAGDLWAWPPQRAGLFAKVPTPLCHIDCVIPVFHGWHGEDGTIQGLLEMANIPYASSG
-12 VNDHLVDLFEGQYDV
+12 VLGSAI
-27 PNGMAYNSYLI
+27 GM
-38 CDDKVAV
+38 D
-45 MDSVDAHFTDEWIT
+45 
-59 KIAAAL
+59 KIAMKQILRGAGFPVLDFVWFTREQLKKERQAVIERVEKEIKYPAFIKPAAL
-65 GERTPDYLVVQHM
+65 G
-78 EPDHSGSVAA
+78 
-88 FAQAYPGTTIVA
+88 
-100 SAQAFNMMKAYFGTD
+100 
-115 YADRRVVVKEGD
+115 
-127 TLPLGTHTL
+127 
-136 HFVTAP
+136 
-142 MVHWPEVIM
+142 
-151 TYDDADKV
+151 
-159 LFSADAFGKF
+159 
-169 GALDVE
+169 
-175 EPWLPEARRYFI
+175 
-187 GIVGKYGVQVQAVLK
+187 
-202 KAAALDIE
+202 
-210 TVCSLHGPVLHK
+210 
-222 EQLGDVLAAY
+222 
-232 DAWSAYRPETE
+232 
-243 GVLVAYSSIYGHTA
+243 SSI
-257 EAANRLAEALREKGV
+257 GV
-272 ETVAMDLARC
+272 
-282 DMAEAVAQAFRF
+282 
-294 SKLVLATPTYN
+294 S
-305 ADVFPFMKE
+305 
-314 FIHHL
+314 
-319 TERNYQNRTVAFIE
+319 
-333 NGSWAPMAA
+333 
-342 KHMRAVLDTMKNMQ
+342 RA
-356 TLDRQ
+356 
-361 VTIRSAMNTKN
+361 KN

-464 LTGRIQTMTCD
+464 LTGRIQAMTCD

>member
-1 MEITKDILYVG
+1 MSKMNIAVFFGSRSCEHDVSIVSALQCIEATKAAGFNVTPVYISRDGLWYTGEPLENIETFREFNPMTKGITRVTLDVTANAGDLWAWPPQRAGLFAKVPAPLCHIDCVIPVFHGWHGEDGTIQGLLEMANIPYASSG
-12 VNDHLVDLFEGQYDV
+12 VLGSAI
-27 PNGMAYNSYLI
+27 GM
-38 CDDKVAV
+38 D
-45 MDSVDAHFTDEWIT
+45 
-59 KIAAAL
+59 KIAMKQILRGAGFPVLDFVWFTREQLKKERQAVIERVEKEIKYPAFIKPAAL
-65 GERTPDYLVVQHM
+65 G
-78 EPDHSGSVAA
+78 
-88 FAQAYPGTTIVA
+88 
-100 SAQAFNMMKAYFGTD
+100 
-115 YADRRVVVKEGD
+115 
-127 TLPLGTHTL
+127 
-136 HFVTAP
+136 
-142 MVHWPEVIM
+142 
-151 TYDDADKV
+151 
-159 LFSADAFGKF
+159 
-169 GALDVE
+169 
-175 EPWLPEARRYFI
+175 
-187 GIVGKYGVQVQAVLK
+187 
-202 KAAALDIE
+202 
-210 TVCSLHGPVLHK
+210 
-222 EQLGDVLAAY
+222 
-232 DAWSAYRPETE
+232 
-243 GVLVAYSSIYGHTA
+243 SSI
-257 EAANRLAEALREKGV
+257 GV
-272 ETVAMDLARC
+272 
-282 DMAEAVAQAFRF
+282 
-294 SKLVLATPTYN
+294 S
-305 ADVFPFMKE
+305 
-314 FIHHL
+314 
-319 TERNYQNRTVAFIE
+319 
-333 NGSWAPMAA
+333 
-342 KHMRAVLDTMKNMQ
+342 RA
-356 TLDRQ
+356 
-361 VTIRSAMNTKN
+361 KN

-502 PNTIPGSLAFYLW
+502 PNTIPVSLAFYLW

>member
-1 MEITKDILYVG
+1 MSKMNIAVFFGSRSCEHDVSIVSALQCIEATKAAGFNVTPVYISRDGLWYTGEPLENIETFREFNPMTKGITRVTLDVTANAGDLWAWPPQRAGLFAKVPAPLCHIDCVIPVFHGWHGEDGTIQGLLEMANIPYASSG
-12 VNDHLVDLFEGQYDV
+12 VLGSAI
-27 PNGMAYNSYLI
+27 GM
-38 CDDKVAV
+38 D
-45 MDSVDAHFTDEWIT
+45 
-59 KIAAAL
+59 KIAMKQILRGAGFPVLDFVWFTREQLKKDRQAVIERVEKEIKYPAFIKPAAL
-65 GERTPDYLVVQHM
+65 G
-78 EPDHSGSVAA
+78 
-88 FAQAYPGTTIVA
+88 
-100 SAQAFNMMKAYFGTD
+100 
-115 YADRRVVVKEGD
+115 
-127 TLPLGTHTL
+127 
-136 HFVTAP
+136 
-142 MVHWPEVIM
+142 
-151 TYDDADKV
+151 
-159 LFSADAFGKF
+159 
-169 GALDVE
+169 
-175 EPWLPEARRYFI
+175 
-187 GIVGKYGVQVQAVLK
+187 
-202 KAAALDIE
+202 
-210 TVCSLHGPVLHK
+210 
-222 EQLGDVLAAY
+222 
-232 DAWSAYRPETE
+232 
-243 GVLVAYSSIYGHTA
+243 SSI
-257 EAANRLAEALREKGV
+257 GV
-272 ETVAMDLARC
+272 
-282 DMAEAVAQAFRF
+282 
-294 SKLVLATPTYN
+294 S
-305 ADVFPFMKE
+305 
-314 FIHHL
+314 
-319 TERNYQNRTVAFIE
+319 
-333 NGSWAPMAA
+333 
-342 KHMRAVLDTMKNMQ
+342 RA
-356 TLDRQ
+356 
-361 VTIRSAMNTKN
+361 KN

>member
-1 MEITKDILYVG
+1 MSKMNIAVFFGSRSCEHDVSIVSALQCIEATKAAGFNVTPVYISRDGLWYTGEPLENIETFREFNPMTKGITRVTLDVTANAGDLWAWPPQRAGLFAKVPAPLCHIDCVIPVFHGWHGEDGTIQGLLELANIPYASSGVLGSAIGMEKISIKLILRGASFPVLDF
-12 VNDHLVDLFEGQYDV
+12 VWFTREQLKKERQ
-27 PNGMAYNSYLI
+27 
-38 CDDKVAV
+38 AV
-45 MDSVDAHFTDEWIT
+45 IERVEKEIKYPAFI
-59 KIAAAL
+59 KPAAL
-65 GERTPDYLVVQHM
+65 G
-78 EPDHSGSVAA
+78 
-88 FAQAYPGTTIVA
+88 
-100 SAQAFNMMKAYFGTD
+100 
-115 YADRRVVVKEGD
+115 
-127 TLPLGTHTL
+127 
-136 HFVTAP
+136 
-142 MVHWPEVIM
+142 
-151 TYDDADKV
+151 
-159 LFSADAFGKF
+159 
-169 GALDVE
+169 
-175 EPWLPEARRYFI
+175 
-187 GIVGKYGVQVQAVLK
+187 
-202 KAAALDIE
+202 
-210 TVCSLHGPVLHK
+210 
-222 EQLGDVLAAY
+222 
-232 DAWSAYRPETE
+232 
-243 GVLVAYSSIYGHTA
+243 SSI
-257 EAANRLAEALREKGV
+257 GV
-272 ETVAMDLARC
+272 SRAR
-282 DMAEAVAQAFRF
+282 
-294 SKLVLATPTYN
+294 
-305 ADVFPFMKE
+305 
-314 FIHHL
+314 
-319 TERNYQNRTVAFIE
+319 
-333 NGSWAPMAA
+333 
-342 KHMRAVLDTMKNMQ
+342 
-356 TLDRQ
+356 
-361 VTIRSAMNTKN
+361 N

>member
-1 MEITKDILYVG
+1 MSIVSALQCIEATKAAGFNVTPVYISRDGLWYTGEPLENIETFREFNPMTKGITRVTLDVTANAGDLWAWPPQRAGLFAKVPAPLCHIDCVIPVFHGWHGEDGTIQGLLEMANIPYASSG
-12 VNDHLVDLFEGQYDV
+12 VLGSAI
-27 PNGMAYNSYLI
+27 GM
-38 CDDKVAV
+38 D
-45 MDSVDAHFTDEWIT
+45 
-59 KIAAAL
+59 KIAMKQILRGAGFPVLDFVWFTREQLKKERQAVIERVEKEIKYPAFIKPAAL
-65 GERTPDYLVVQHM
+65 G
-78 EPDHSGSVAA
+78 
-88 FAQAYPGTTIVA
+88 
-100 SAQAFNMMKAYFGTD
+100 
-115 YADRRVVVKEGD
+115 
-127 TLPLGTHTL
+127 
-136 HFVTAP
+136 
-142 MVHWPEVIM
+142 
-151 TYDDADKV
+151 
-159 LFSADAFGKF
+159 
-169 GALDVE
+169 
-175 EPWLPEARRYFI
+175 
-187 GIVGKYGVQVQAVLK
+187 
-202 KAAALDIE
+202 
-210 TVCSLHGPVLHK
+210 
-222 EQLGDVLAAY
+222 
-232 DAWSAYRPETE
+232 
-243 GVLVAYSSIYGHTA
+243 SSI
-257 EAANRLAEALREKGV
+257 GV
-272 ETVAMDLARC
+272 
-282 DMAEAVAQAFRF
+282 
-294 SKLVLATPTYN
+294 S
-305 ADVFPFMKE
+305 
-314 FIHHL
+314 
-319 TERNYQNRTVAFIE
+319 
-333 NGSWAPMAA
+333 
-342 KHMRAVLDTMKNMQ
+342 RA
-356 TLDRQ
+356 
-361 VTIRSAMNTKN
+361 KN

>member
-1 MEITKDILYVG
+1 MSKMNIAVFFGSRSCEHDVSIVSALQCIEATKAAGFNVTPVYISRDGLWYTGEPLENIETFREFNPMTKGITRVTLDVTANAGDLWAWPPQRAGLFAKVPTPLCHIDCVIPVFHGWHGEDGTIQGLLEMANIPYASSG
-12 VNDHLVDLFEGQYDV
+12 VLGSAI
-27 PNGMAYNSYLI
+27 GM
-38 CDDKVAV
+38 D
-45 MDSVDAHFTDEWIT
+45 
-59 KIAAAL
+59 KIAMKQILRGAGFPVLDFVWFTREQLKKERQAVIERVEKEIKYPAFIKPAAL
-65 GERTPDYLVVQHM
+65 G
-78 EPDHSGSVAA
+78 
-88 FAQAYPGTTIVA
+88 
-100 SAQAFNMMKAYFGTD
+100 
-115 YADRRVVVKEGD
+115 
-127 TLPLGTHTL
+127 
-136 HFVTAP
+136 
-142 MVHWPEVIM
+142 
-151 TYDDADKV
+151 
-159 LFSADAFGKF
+159 
-169 GALDVE
+169 
-175 EPWLPEARRYFI
+175 
-187 GIVGKYGVQVQAVLK
+187 
-202 KAAALDIE
+202 
-210 TVCSLHGPVLHK
+210 
-222 EQLGDVLAAY
+222 
-232 DAWSAYRPETE
+232 
-243 GVLVAYSSIYGHTA
+243 SSI
-257 EAANRLAEALREKGV
+257 GV
-272 ETVAMDLARC
+272 
-282 DMAEAVAQAFRF
+282 
-294 SKLVLATPTYN
+294 S
-305 ADVFPFMKE
+305 
-314 FIHHL
+314 
-319 TERNYQNRTVAFIE
+319 
-333 NGSWAPMAA
+333 
-342 KHMRAVLDTMKNMQ
+342 RA
-356 TLDRQ
+356 
-361 VTIRSAMNTKN
+361 KN

-528 MVEDALRAHADKN
+528 MVEEALRAHADKN